1 MGRNNLNSLVSDQ
14 IELIDEEDQLRADM
28 YSFLASL
35 LRAEPSADLVKQLIL
50 LKSDNTPIGNAI
62 KVLAKLASSLDLH
75 EIRDEYVKIFIG
87 VGRGEILP
95 FASYYLTGFLK
106 DKPLA
111 KLRND
116 MKEIGIEMSAD
127 VKEPEDHIASL
138 FDIMSGVILGKFDR
152 KFSITEQRDFFN
164 KHLAP
169 WVELLMRDI
178 EASKIAV
185 FYAPVGTLGRE
196 FIEIERSSFKMD
208 VTG

>member
-1 MGRNNLNSLVSDQ
+1 MNSLVSDQ

-35 LRAEPSADLVKQLIL
+35 LRSEPSADLVEQLTL